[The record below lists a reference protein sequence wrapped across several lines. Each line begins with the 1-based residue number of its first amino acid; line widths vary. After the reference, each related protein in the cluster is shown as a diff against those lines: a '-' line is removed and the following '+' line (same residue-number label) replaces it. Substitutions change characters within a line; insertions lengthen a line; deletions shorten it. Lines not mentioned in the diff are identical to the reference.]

1 MHVNAIIRRGGG
13 ALSAEWH
20 WRVQKSFFGFEL
32 FQAQS
37 WIQHDLFCSQQC
49 SIVSSRTEWDYAHTN
64 LTPIVN
70 SVETMHKNHPL
81 PSLRK
86 FVEVK
91 KKFRILNSEGTA
103 GKWRAD
109 GCVLALRT
117 RRQSSE
123 IVGSWYFFQF
133 IILNFSNLFASH
145 LLISLRSDDDCDVK
159 LEATRN
165 NNKELFRQKN
175 VSPFS
180 VYSFNFNCIECF
192 SKRSDIFI
200 SDLAEF
206 GCGFSAAFYSASTT
220 LQTRVCEFQSPPWF
234 RIYLWLLFLVH
245 AEALDV
251 FVWDVFE
258 WHTPVQP
265 LSLEPPLASC
275 K

>member
-1 MHVNAIIRRGGG
+1 M
-13 ALSAEWH
+13 
-20 WRVQKSFFGFEL
+20 
-32 FQAQS
+32 
-37 WIQHDLFCSQQC
+37 
-49 SIVSSRTEWDYAHTN
+49 
-64 LTPIVN
+64 N

-145 LLISLRSDDDCDVK
+145 LLISLRSDDDYDVE

-165 NNKELFRQKN
+165 NHKELFRQKN
-175 VSPFS
+175 VSP
-180 VYSFNFNCIECF
+180 YS
-192 SKRSDIFI
+192 
-200 SDLAEF
+200 
-206 GCGFSAAFYSASTT
+206 
-220 LQTRVCEFQSPPWF
+220 
-234 RIYLWLLFLVH
+234 
-245 AEALDV
+245 
-251 FVWDVFE
+251 
-258 WHTPVQP
+258 
-265 LSLEPPLASC
+265 
-275 K
+275 